1 MTEAFKFKKKKAL
14 KETQQLQPALAGYSK
29 LTIVRLSL
37 TLRLAVSD

>member
-1 MTEAFKFKKKKAL
+1 MTEAFKFKKKTKA